1 MTMVNLSR
9 GSMEKIAISKFKATC
24 LAVVERVRRTKKP
37 VLITR
42 FGKPVAEVV
51 PPPPVR
57 KSQDWLGSMAG
68 TGRIVGDIVSPASDE
83 SDWEAL
89 R

>member
-1 MTMVNLSR
+1 
-9 GSMEKIAISKFKATC
+9 MEKIAISKFKATC

-51 PPPPVR
+51 PPPPAP
-57 KSQDWLGSMAG
+57 KCEDWLGSLAG
-68 TGRIVGDIVSPASDE
+68 TGRIVGDIVKPSSEE
-83 SDWEAL
+83 SDWEVL